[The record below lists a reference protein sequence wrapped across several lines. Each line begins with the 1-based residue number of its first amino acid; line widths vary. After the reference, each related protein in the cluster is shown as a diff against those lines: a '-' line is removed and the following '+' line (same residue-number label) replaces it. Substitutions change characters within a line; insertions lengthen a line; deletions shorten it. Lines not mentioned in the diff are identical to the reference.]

1 VLRLD
6 SVARQRNF
14 VAAREEGL
22 AWPLEIGP
30 RKRNFVAAR
39 EEGLA
44 CC

>member
-1 VLRLD
+1 MRLEID
-6 SVARQRNF
+6 PMARNF

-22 AWPLEIGP
+22 ARQLEIDP
-30 RKRNFVAAR
+30 RERNFVAAR

>member
-1 VLRLD
+1 MRLEI
-6 SVARQRNF
+6 VPRKRNF
-14 VAAREEGL
+14 VAACEEGL

-30 RKRNFVAAR
+30 MARNFVAAC

>member
-1 VLRLD
+1 M
-6 SVARQRNF
+6 SRNF

-22 AWPLEIGP
+22 AWRLEIDP
-30 RKRNFVAAR
+30 MARNFVAAR